1 MTAVLATLEQQARP
15 DRAALLV
22 IDMQN
27 DFCADGG
34 FLHKERGYNV
44 EFANAVADN
53 IADAIAYARAAGM
66 PVVWVRSI
74 YDFKYL
80 TGPHIV
86 KRRSEGCCMEGSW
99 GADFFRLKPD
109 PDDLVIDK
117 HHYSAF
123 RDTRL
128 DTLLRRRGVATLVM
142 TGVATN
148 VCVDSTLRD
157 GFFLGYYI
165 VLLEDCVGSNSKAG
179 HDGTLASVS
188 NNIGIVASLAQWRDV
203 VAGSTRDC
211 QSPGAS
217 GWPAQRRRGRV
228 WRVRC
233 VDRLFDLAGQ
243 GESVEPDR
251 LLGGTSPITAR
262 KSLLTRS
269 IRSGPTTPVRS

>member
-1 MTAVLATLEQQARP
+1 MTPVFSTLEEQARP
-15 DRAALLV
+15 DRAALLI

-27 DFCADGG
+27 DFCAEGG

-53 IADAIAYARAAGM
+53 IAAAVSCARIAGM

-74 YDFKYL
+74 YNFKYL

-86 KRRSEGCCMEGSW
+86 KRRSEGCCMERSW
-99 GADFFRLKPD
+99 GADFFRLKPE
-109 PDDLVIDK
+109 PDDLIIDK

-123 RDTRL
+123 RDTAL
-128 DTLLRRRGVATLVM
+128 DTALRRRDTSTLIM

-179 HDGTLASVS
+179 HDGTLASVR
-188 NNIGIVASLAQWRDV
+188 NNIGIVTNLAQWSDI
-203 VAGSTRDC
+203 VA
-211 QSPGAS
+211 
-217 GWPAQRRRGRV
+217 RR
-228 WRVRC
+228 
-233 VDRLFDLAGQ
+233 
-243 GESVEPDR
+243 
-251 LLGGTSPITAR
+251 SPIA
-262 KSLLTRS
+262 
-269 IRSGPTTPVRS
+269 VRI